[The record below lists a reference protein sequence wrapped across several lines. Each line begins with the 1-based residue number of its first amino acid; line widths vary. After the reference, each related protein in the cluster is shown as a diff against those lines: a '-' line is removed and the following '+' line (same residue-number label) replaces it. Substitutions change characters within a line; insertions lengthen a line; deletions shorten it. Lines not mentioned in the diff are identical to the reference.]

1 MIIGN
6 SRVCDEYIGRCRN
19 VFDDDADDVRGE
31 MEAAMD
37 RVLPK
42 YGYSSDIG
50 RVMIVV
56 GHSELAYRFGF
67 GPSLVKAGVK
77 SFHLTLEL

>member
-1 MIIGN
+1 VIIGN
-6 SRVCDEYIGRCRN
+6 ICVCDEYIGRCRN
-19 VFDDDADDVRGE
+19 SFDNDADNVGGE

-42 YGYSSDIG
+42 YGYSSDVG
-50 RVMIVV
+50 RVVSVV

-67 GPSLVKAGVK
+67 AGWIQVKRSIK
-77 SFHLTLEL
+77 S